1 MPETSSAQLK
11 KDYFWNTLGSLMNAL
26 SSALLLMFVT
36 HCLGLYESGL
46 FSLAYALGQQFMIVG
61 AFEMRPYQ
69 ATDVDK
75 RFSFGTYLGSRF
87 FTCGVM
93 LVSLVA
99 YAIFSNGLST
109 DALAIILVAG
119 LKVFDA
125 FEDVF
130 HGMFQQ
136 NGRLDIGGKAFFF
149 RSLVTT
155 VSFAA
160 ALFVSRDLLVASIV
174 SAVCS
179 FAVLLPLDIKPAV
192 SFESLRPDWHVKPI
206 ARLLVTCVPLFVASF
221 LLTDLANVPKFG
233 IESWLGKE
241 EQTIY
246 AVLYMPA
253 LVINMLV
260 GFVFKP
266 LLTSLASYWT
276 SGKKREFATS
286 ILKGVAAIG
295 AVTVLAFLVAWPLG
309 SPVLSLLY
317 GIDIGPYRGELMVL
331 LLGGSLNALT
341 VVLYYGLVTMR
352 IQRLVVVGYACAAAF
367 AHLSAAT
374 FIGTFQIMG
383 AVMLYDVTMGLL
395 ALFFVCFSIY
405 GWKSSKSAK

>member
-155 VSFAA
+155 VSFAL
-160 ALFVSRDLLVASIV
+160 ALFVSRNLLVASV
-174 SAVCS
+174 TSAVCS

-192 SFESLRPDWHVKPI
+192 SFESLKPDWHAKPI
-206 ARLLVTCVPLFVASF
+206 VRLLATCAPLFVASF

-241 EQTIY
+241 DQTIY

-309 SPVLSLLY
+309 TPVLSLLY

-341 VVLYYGLVTMR
+341 VVLYYGLITMR